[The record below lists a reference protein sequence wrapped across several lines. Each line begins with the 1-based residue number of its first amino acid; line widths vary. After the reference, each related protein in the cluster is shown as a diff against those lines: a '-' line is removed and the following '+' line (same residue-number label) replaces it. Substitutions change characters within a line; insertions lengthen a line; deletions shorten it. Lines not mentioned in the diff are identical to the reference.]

1 MRVGII
7 FSVNVNFVV
16 VNVVIIGGKYRVSQ
30 RRESPWLLVLRRPR
44 VPLKRRRKAY
54 ITE

>member
-7 FSVNVNFVV
+7 FSVNG
-16 VNVVIIGGKYRVSQ
+16 VNVVVVIGGKYRVSPC
-30 RRESPWLLVLRRPR
+30 RESPWLLVLRCLR
-44 VPLKRRRKAY
+44 VPLKKRRRKSY